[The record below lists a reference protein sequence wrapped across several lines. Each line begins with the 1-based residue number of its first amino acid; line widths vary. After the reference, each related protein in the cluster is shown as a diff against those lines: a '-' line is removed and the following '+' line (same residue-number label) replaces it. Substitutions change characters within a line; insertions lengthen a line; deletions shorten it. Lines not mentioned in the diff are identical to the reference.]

1 LTFEIEAGGRTRIVE
16 IERRAAGY
24 RVTVDGREHI
34 VDVAKAGAA
43 WSMLIGP
50 TGAGRH
56 DEGVDAGPDD
66 ERPAGRYAP
75 TASIVGAGF
84 SRPTRSYEVAVL
96 DGAGGATVYVN
107 GQPVPVSVAGRG
119 QRRARQGSGGE
130 AAAAGGPQ
138 QVVAPMPGRIVKV
151 LVRPGDTVAPR
162 QGLVVVEAM
171 KMENELRSP
180 KAGTVADVRVTEGM
194 SVEAHAV
201 LVVVT

>member
-34 VDVAKAGAA
+34 VDVAKAGAT
-43 WSMLIGP
+43 WSVLI
-50 TGAGRH
+50 A
-56 DEGVDAGPDD
+56 
-66 ERPAGRYAP
+66 
-75 TASIVGAGF
+75 
-84 SRPTRSYEVAVL
+84 TRSYEVAVL

-119 QRRARQGSGGE
+119 QRRARPGSGGE
-130 AAAAGGPQ
+130 VAGAGGPQ
-138 QVVAPMPGRIVKV
+138 QVVAPMPGRIVKI